1 MANKRI
7 NDLPA
12 ETDPASDDVVLVD
25 GATTR
30 KATRAN
36 LLKEN
41 LEAIRALTSAADKG
55 IQFTGAG
62 TAATYDLT
70 AAGKALLDDADA
82 AAQRTTLGLGNVDNT
97 SDATKDAAT
106 ATLTNKTI
114 DTAGPNTIK
123 INGNTLAASAGTATV
138 TIPNATDT
146 LVGRDTTDTL
156 TNKTLTSP
164 VINSPTGIVKGD
176 VGLGNVDNTSDA
188 TKDAATSTLTNKTI
202 SGASNTLSNIG
213 NSSLTNSSMTIAG
226 HLVSLGG
233 SQAIAAADLS
243 DGTTGTGAIVL
254 AASPALTGTPTAPTA
269 SPSDNSTKIAT
280 TAYVDAQVSAGVSGV
295 SSLGGQTGALTF
307 DGGAMAST
315 VMEVVRYDAAQSLTT
330 AQQQQANANTGL
342 QKYIGFYNGQ
352 DGSLPYNLG
361 LAVGRSPKAFGRKG
375 GLALISTY
383 ATTYKDSSGKQT
395 PCPVLVGDRIY
406 VYYEGYDGTRKSIF
420 LEIYSTEGGLIEKP
434 LEPVLLYSNVS
445 GASSVSRPAVLYEP
459 SDASAP
465 FKMMFSRATSGTNAT
480 TIYAATSLDGVNWTV
495 LGQALAVSSGWEST
509 YLETSGRFLKDG
521 STYRLFYSGYN
532 GTSWQ
537 SGELYNT
544 GTFGTTGWTKNASNP
559 LLSSRGGYDVALTA
573 DTTAGTKTVKVANSA
588 LFDVGAPI
596 AVYSSGSF
604 QLNRIAAIPDGTTLT
619 TLYTWQGTY
628 TTVSSSKVSQIH
640 GRSVELCEVWYE
652 DSTWKAII
660 TCFQF
665 INGQLAETTG
675 YAETSSLSTPFT
687 ISPAEWPLA
696 LNSKIKDFDQVS
708 AENLKF
714 IRVQ

>member
-1 MANKRI
+1 MVKLLN
-7 NDLPA
+7 
-12 ETDPASDDVVLVD
+12 LV
-25 GATTR
+25 
-30 KATRAN
+30 K
-36 LLKEN
+36 
-41 LEAIRALTSAADKG
+41 
-55 IQFTGAG
+55 
-62 TAATYDLT
+62 
-70 AAGKALLDDADA
+70 
-82 AAQRTTLGLGNVDNT
+82 V
-97 SDATKDAAT
+97 
-106 ATLTNKTI
+106 
-114 DTAGPNTIK
+114 
-123 INGNTLAASAGTATV
+123 
-138 TIPNATDT
+138 
-146 LVGRDTTDTL
+146 
-156 TNKTLTSP
+156 
-164 VINSPTGIVKGD
+164 
-176 VGLGNVDNTSDA
+176 
-188 TKDAATSTLTNKTI
+188 
-202 SGASNTLSNIG
+202 NI
-213 NSSLTNSSMTIAG
+213 A
-226 HLVSLGG
+226 
-233 SQAIAAADLS
+233 
-243 DGTTGTGAIVL
+243 TTGTGTVTFGSAFSNAFFTPSEAGAADGDSVSYVL
-254 AASPALTGTPTAPTA
+254 VEGDDTEIGTGVIGSSVTTMTRTVLKSKIGGVAGT
-269 SPSDNSTKIAT
+269 TKMT
-280 TAYVDAQVSAGVSGV
+280 
-295 SSLGGQTGALTF
+295 LGGTAWLAFTALGR
-307 DGGAMAST
+307 DISVPANDLSDVAN
-315 VMEVVRYDAAQSLTT
+315 VDT
-330 AQQQQANANTGL
+330 AKDNL
-342 QKYIGFYNGQ
+342 SIPREYIGFYNGQ
-352 DGSLPYNLG
+352 DGTLPYNLG

-383 ATTYKDSSGKQT
+383 TTTYKDSSGKQC

-445 GASSVSRPAVLYEP
+445 GATSVQRPAVLYEP

-465 FKMMFSRATSGTNAT
+465 FKMMFSRATSGVNAT

-521 STYRLFYSGYN
+521 STYRLFYSGHN

-544 GTFGTTGWTKNASNP
+544 GTFGASGWTKNASNP
-559 LLSSRGGYDVALTA
+559 LLSARGGYDVALTA
-573 DTTAGTKTVKVANSA
+573 DSTAGTKTVKVANSA

-596 AVYSSGSF
+596 AVYAAGNGF

-619 TLYTWQGTY
+619 TLYTWQGNY
-628 TTVSSSKVSQIH
+628 TTAISSKVSQIH
-640 GRSVELCEVWYE
+640 GRSVELSEVWYE

-714 IRVQ
+714 IRTQ

>member
-1 MANKRI
+1 
-7 NDLPA
+7 
-12 ETDPASDDVVLVD
+12 
-25 GATTR
+25 
-30 KATRAN
+30 
-36 LLKEN
+36 
-41 LEAIRALTSAADKG
+41 
-55 IQFTGAG
+55 
-62 TAATYDLT
+62 
-70 AAGKALLDDADA
+70 
-82 AAQRTTLGLGNVDNT
+82 VDNT
-97 SDATKDAAT
+97 SDADKPIST
-106 ATLTNKTI
+106 ATQDALDLKADI
-114 DTAGPNTIK
+114 SS
-123 INGNTLAASAGTATV
+123 LGTA
-138 TIPNATDT
+138 AAA
-146 LVGRDTTDTL
+146 DTTDFATAAQGML
-156 TNKTLTSP
+156 ADSAVQP
-164 VINSPTGIVKGD
+164 GD
-176 VGLGNVDNTSDA
+176 LGDLA
-188 TKDAATSTLTNKTI
+188 TKDAVAES
-202 SGASNTLSNIG
+202 
-213 NSSLTNSSMTIAG
+213 
-226 HLVSLGG
+226 
-233 SQAIAAADLS
+233 DLS
-243 DGTTGTGAIVL
+243 LADVTTGDVSTTKHGFAPKLPNDATKYLDGTGAYSV
-254 AASPALTGTPTAPTA
+254 PAG
-269 SPSDNSTKIAT
+269 
-280 TAYVDAQVSAGVSGV
+280 GGGGV

-307 DGGAMAST
+307 DGGAMASN
-315 VMEVVRYDAAQSLTT
+315 VMEVVRYDAAQTLTT
-330 AQQQQANANTGL
+330 EQQQQANANIGAK
-342 QKYIGFYNGQ
+342 KYIGFYNGQ
-352 DGSLPYNLG
+352 DGTLPYNLG

-375 GLALISTY
+375 GVALISTY

-445 GASSVSRPAVLYEP
+445 GATSVQRPAVLYEP

-573 DTTAGTKTVKVANSA
+573 DSTAGTKTVKVANSA

-596 AVYSSGSF
+596 VVYASGSGF

-628 TTVSSSKVSQIH
+628 TTASSSKVSQIH

-665 INGQLAETTG
+665 ANGYLVETTG